1 MPLTIVVSDYW
12 TDGKRVAALGV
23 ITATGAYPGVAGDPL
38 DLSPLSVGSGI
49 QLAPIQGTV
58 DITMPG
64 GYVANYVDPVAAP
77 ADPGALTAGKV
88 QVLQCAGAGAPNADI
103 GAGAYPAALLASTWK
118 FFAWFRRGSAR
129 G

>member
-1 MPLTIVVSDYW
+1 MPLVIVISDFW
-12 TDGKRVAALGV
+12 QDTKRVAATGV
-23 ITATGAYPGVAGDPL
+23 ITASGAYPGVAGDPL

-58 DITMPG
+58 DLTMPG
-64 GYVANYVDPVAAP
+64 GYVGNYVDPTAAP
-77 ADPGALTAGKV
+77 LDPGALTAGKV

-103 GAGAYPAALLASTWK
+103 GAGAYPAALTASTWK
-118 FFAWFRRGSAR
+118 FFAWFRKGSAR